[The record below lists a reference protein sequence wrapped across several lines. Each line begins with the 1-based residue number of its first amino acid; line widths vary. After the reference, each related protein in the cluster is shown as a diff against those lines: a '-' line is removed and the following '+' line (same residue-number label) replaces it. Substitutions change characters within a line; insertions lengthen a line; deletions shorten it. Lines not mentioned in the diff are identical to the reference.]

1 MVFLRRKQVGPL
13 LELIFFALLSGY
25 IFYRLWSVLGEESEE
40 DKERREQKRRQ
51 FKATIEDNVI
61 PLPQYQAKDQ
71 KVDVDA
77 ENLKPGVREGL
88 RLLQERESDFN
99 FSQFLSGAK
108 AAYEMI
114 LEAFAKGD
122 FDTLKL
128 LLSPKVYDAFS
139 TEIEERIRRK
149 ETYAVTIES
158 FDRVDVDAIEVY
170 DTDAVI
176 SVRFRTHQVMT
187 TQNAASE
194 VIENKAG
201 ISIPVTEIWT
211 FTRPIGSD
219 QPNWYL
225 SRTQSA

>member
-1 MVFLRRKQVGPL
+1 MGPL

-51 FKATIEDNVI
+51 FEAMIEDNII
-61 PLPQYQAKDQ
+61 PLPQRQVKNQ
-71 KVDVDA
+71 KVDVDE
-77 ENLKPGVREGL
+77 ENLKSGVREGL
-88 RLLQERESDFN
+88 RLLQEREPDFN

-122 FDTLKL
+122 SETLKL

-139 TEIEERIRRK
+139 AEIEERIRRK

-176 SVRFRTHQVMT
+176 SVRFRTHQIMT
-187 TQNAASE
+187 TQNAAGE

-211 FTRPIGSD
+211 FTRPIGSG

>member
-1 MVFLRRKQVGPL
+1 MGPL

-51 FKATIEDNVI
+51 FEAMIEDNII
-61 PLPQYQAKDQ
+61 PLPQRQVKNQ
-71 KVDVDA
+71 KVDVDE
-77 ENLKPGVREGL
+77 ENLKSGVREGL
-88 RLLQERESDFN
+88 RLLQEREPDFN

-122 FDTLKL
+122 SETLKL

-139 TEIEERIRRK
+139 AEIEERIRRK

-170 DTDAVI
+170 DTDAII
-176 SVRFRTHQVMT
+176 SVRFRTHQIMT
-187 TQNAASE
+187 TQNATGE